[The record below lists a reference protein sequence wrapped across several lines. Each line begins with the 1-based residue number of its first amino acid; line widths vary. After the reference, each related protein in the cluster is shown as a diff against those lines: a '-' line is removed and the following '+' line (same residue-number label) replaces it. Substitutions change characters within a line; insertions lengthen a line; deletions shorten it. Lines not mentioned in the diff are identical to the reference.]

1 MIKIKKGLNIPI
13 NGEPT
18 EEINDS
24 KKSRS
29 VAILGDDYIG
39 MKPSMLVEEGDEVRL
54 GQVLFED
61 KKNPGV
67 LFTSPAGGK
76 IESINRGD
84 RRALQS
90 VVIEIA
96 KDEESLEFKSF
107 SKNELT
113 DVTSDEVRK
122 QLIASGMWTSFR
134 TRPYSKIPP
143 IDSSP
148 SNLFISALDT
158 QPLSPNP
165 ENIINLNKESFDFGL
180 LVLRKLLDC
189 PIHIST
195 VEDSNLSIS
204 EDTNVKIHT
213 ISGPHP
219 AGLVGTQMHFIS
231 PASLSNINWSIG
243 YQDLIA
249 IGKLFETGKINVERI
264 ISIAG
269 PQVNSPAYFKTRL
282 GACSDELTAGELT
295 QRENR
300 VISGS
305 VISGRE
311 AVGPYAY
318 LGRYHNQISVV
329 AEPNSKDR
337 EFMNWLTPGPRKFSK
352 IPLFLSSLFPKKIFK
367 FKALMNGSD
376 RPIVP
381 IGVYE
386 EVLPFN
392 FLPAM
397 LLRNVVLMDTEKIQA
412 LGGLELDEEDLSLCS
427 FVCPG
432 KYDFGSLLRAG
443 LTKIEVE
450 G

>member
-1 MIKIKKGLNIPI
+1 MIRIKKGLNIPI
-13 NGEPT
+13 NGSPT
-18 EEINDS
+18 EEIVDS
-24 KKSRS
+24 TRSRS
-29 VAILGDDYIG
+29 VAILGNDYVG
-39 MKPSMLVEEGDEVRL
+39 MKPTMLVEEGERVKL
-54 GQVLFED
+54 GQALFED

-67 LFTSPAGGK
+67 IFTSPAGGK
-76 IESINRGD
+76 VESINRGD
-84 RRALQS
+84 RRVLQS
-90 VVIEIA
+90 VVIEVEQEEETEEFNRYSE
-96 KDEESLEFKSF
+96 DELDKTPPAEIRS
-107 SKNELT
+107 
-113 DVTSDEVRK
+113 
-122 QLIASGMWTSFR
+122 QLIKSGSWTAFR
-134 TRPYSKIPP
+134 TRPYSKIPGVEEIP
-143 IDSSP
+143 NNI
-148 SNLFISALDT
+148 FISLLDT

-165 ENIINLNKESFDFGL
+165 EIITNLNTDNFNFGL
-180 LVLRKLLDC
+180 KVLKRLVDC

-195 VEDSNLSIS
+195 GPNSNLDLP
-204 EDTNVKIHT
+204 EDDQVIKHIF
-213 ISGPHP
+213 SGPHP
-219 AGLVGTQMHFIS
+219 AGLVGTQMHYIS
-231 PASLSNINWSIG
+231 PASLSNINWTIG
-243 YQDLIA
+243 YQDVIA
-249 IGKLFETGKINVERI
+249 IGAQFRTGKIFVERVV
-264 ISIAG
+264 SLAG
-269 PQVNSPAYFKTRL
+269 PQVNEPKYLKTRL
-282 GACSDELTAGELT
+282 GACTDEVTAGQLT

-311 AVGPYAY
+311 AIGPYAY

-352 IPLFLSSLFPKKIFK
+352 IPLFLSSLFPKKLYK

-386 EVLPFN
+386 EVLPLN

-397 LLRNVVLMDTEKIQA
+397 LLRNIVLMDTEKIQA

>member
-1 MIKIKKGLNIPI
+1 MIRIKKGLNIPI
-13 NGEPT
+13 NGSPT
-18 EEINDS
+18 EEIVDS
-24 KKSRS
+24 TRSRS
-29 VAILGDDYIG
+29 VAILGNDYVG
-39 MKPSMLVEEGDEVRL
+39 MKPTMLVEEGDRVKL
-54 GQVLFED
+54 GQALFED

-67 LFTSPAGGK
+67 IFTSPAGGK
-76 IESINRGD
+76 VESINRGD
-84 RRALQS
+84 RRVLQS
-90 VVIEIA
+90 VVIEVEQEEEIEEFNRYSE
-96 KDEESLEFKSF
+96 DELDK
-107 SKNELT
+107 T
-113 DVTSDEVRK
+113 TSAEIRS
-122 QLIASGMWTSFR
+122 QLIKSGSWTAFR
-134 TRPYSKIPP
+134 TRPYSKIPGVEEIP
-143 IDSSP
+143 NNI
-148 SNLFISALDT
+148 FISLLDT

-165 ENIINLNKESFDFGL
+165 EIITNLNTDNFNFGL
-180 LVLRKLLDC
+180 KVLKRLVDC

-195 VEDSNLSIS
+195 GPNSNLDLP
-204 EDTNVKIHT
+204 EDDQVIKHIF
-213 ISGPHP
+213 SGPHP
-219 AGLVGTQMHFIS
+219 AGLVGTQMHYIS
-231 PASLSNINWSIG
+231 PASLSNINWTIG
-243 YQDLIA
+243 YQDVIA
-249 IGKLFETGKINVERI
+249 IGAQFRTGKVFVERVV
-264 ISIAG
+264 SLAG
-269 PQVNSPAYFKTRL
+269 PQVNEPKYLKTRL
-282 GACSDELTAGELT
+282 GACTDEVTAGQLT

-311 AVGPYAY
+311 AIGSYAY

-352 IPLFLSSLFPKKIFK
+352 IPLFLSSLFPKKLYK

-386 EVLPFN
+386 EVLPLN

-397 LLRNVVLMDTEKIQA
+397 LLRNIVLMDTEKIQA

>member
-18 EEINDS
+18 EDINVS
-24 KKSRS
+24 KNSRS
-29 VAILGDDYIG
+29 VAILGDDYVG
-39 MKPSMLVEEGDEVRL
+39 MKPTMLVEEGEDVKL
-54 GQVLFED
+54 GQPLFED

-67 LFTSPAGGK
+67 IFTSPAGGK
-76 IESINRGD
+76 VESINRGE

-90 VVIEIA
+90 VVIEIS
-96 KDEESLEFKSF
+96 KTEESVEFNSY
-107 SKNELT
+107 
-113 DVTSDEVRK
+113 SDTEISQASTEEIRK
-122 QLIASGMWTSFR
+122 QLIDSGMWTSFR
-134 TRPYSKIPP
+134 TRPYSKIPNINSLP
-143 IDSSP
+143 A
-148 SNLFISALDT
+148 NLFISALDT

-165 ENIINLNKESFDFGL
+165 EFIINLKLESFNFGVT
-180 LVLRKLLDC
+180 VLRKLLDC
-189 PIHIST
+189 PIHVSVGENSSLPIT
-195 VEDSNLSIS
+195 ENDNL
-204 EDTNVKIHT
+204 NLHT
-213 ISGPHP
+213 FSGPHP

-231 PASLSNINWSIG
+231 PASLSNFNWSLG
-243 YQDLIA
+243 YQDVIA
-249 IGKLFETGKINVERI
+249 IGELFKTGQISVQRI

-269 PQVNSPAYFKTRL
+269 PQVINPSYFQTRL
-282 GACSDELTAGELT
+282 GACTDEITAGELT

-300 VISGS
+300 IISGS

-311 AVGPYAY
+311 AIGPYAY

-352 IPLFLSSLFPKKIFK
+352 IPLFLSSLFPNKIFK

-386 EVLPFN
+386 EVLPLKV
-392 FLPAM
+392 LPAM

-443 LTKIEVE
+443 LTKIELE

>member
-1 MIKIKKGLNIPI
+1 MIRIKKGLNIPI
-13 NGEPT
+13 NGSPT
-18 EEINDS
+18 EEIVDS
-24 KKSRS
+24 TRSRS
-29 VAILGDDYIG
+29 VAILGNDYVG
-39 MKPSMLVEEGDEVRL
+39 MKPTMLVEEGERVKL
-54 GQVLFED
+54 GQALFED

-67 LFTSPAGGK
+67 IFTSPAGGK
-76 IESINRGD
+76 VESINRGD
-84 RRALQS
+84 RRVLQS
-90 VVIEIA
+90 VVIEVEQEEETEEFNRYSE
-96 KDEESLEFKSF
+96 DELDKTNPAEIRS
-107 SKNELT
+107 
-113 DVTSDEVRK
+113 
-122 QLIASGMWTSFR
+122 QLIKSGSWTAFR
-134 TRPYSKIPP
+134 TRPYSKIPGVEDIP
-143 IDSSP
+143 NNI
-148 SNLFISALDT
+148 FISLLDT

-165 ENIINLNKESFDFGL
+165 EIITNLNTDNFNFGL
-180 LVLRKLLDC
+180 KVLKRLVDC

-195 VEDSNLSIS
+195 GPNSNLDLP
-204 EDTNVKIHT
+204 EDDQVINHIF
-213 ISGPHP
+213 SGPHP
-219 AGLVGTQMHFIS
+219 AGLVGTQMHYIS
-231 PASLSNINWSIG
+231 PASLSNINWTIG
-243 YQDLIA
+243 YQDVIA
-249 IGKLFETGKINVERI
+249 IGAQFRTGKVFVERVV
-264 ISIAG
+264 SLAG
-269 PQVNSPAYFKTRL
+269 PQVNEPKYLKTRL
-282 GACSDELTAGELT
+282 GACTDEVTAGQLT

-311 AVGPYAY
+311 AIGSYAY

-352 IPLFLSSLFPKKIFK
+352 IPLFLSSLFPKKLYK

-386 EVLPFN
+386 EVLPLN

-397 LLRNVVLMDTEKIQA
+397 LLRNIVLMDTEKIQA

>member
-1 MIKIKKGLNIPI
+1 MIRIKKGLNIPI
-13 NGEPT
+13 NGSPT
-18 EEINDS
+18 EEIVDS
-24 KKSRS
+24 TRSRS
-29 VAILGDDYIG
+29 VAILGNDYVG
-39 MKPSMLVEEGDEVRL
+39 MKPTMLVEEGERVKL
-54 GQVLFED
+54 GQALFED

-67 LFTSPAGGK
+67 IFTSPAGGK
-76 IESINRGD
+76 VESINRGD
-84 RRALQS
+84 RRVLQS
-90 VVIEIA
+90 VVIEVDLEEETEEFNRYSE
-96 KDEESLEFKSF
+96 DELDKTTQAEIRS
-107 SKNELT
+107 
-113 DVTSDEVRK
+113 
-122 QLIASGMWTSFR
+122 QLIKSGSWTAFR
-134 TRPYSKIPP
+134 TRPYSKIPGVEEIP
-143 IDSSP
+143 NNI
-148 SNLFISALDT
+148 FISLLDT

-165 ENIINLNKESFDFGL
+165 EIITNHNTDNFNFGL
-180 LVLRKLLDC
+180 KVLKRLVDC

-195 VEDSNLSIS
+195 GPNSNLDLP
-204 EDTNVKIHT
+204 EDDQVIKHIF
-213 ISGPHP
+213 SGPHP
-219 AGLVGTQMHFIS
+219 AGLVGTQMHYIS
-231 PASLSNINWSIG
+231 PASLSNINWTIG
-243 YQDLIA
+243 YQDVIA
-249 IGKLFETGKINVERI
+249 IGAQFRTGKVFVERVV
-264 ISIAG
+264 SLAG
-269 PQVNSPAYFKTRL
+269 PQVNEPKYLKTRL
-282 GACSDELTAGELT
+282 GACTDEVTAGRLT

-311 AVGPYAY
+311 AIGPYAY

-352 IPLFLSSLFPKKIFK
+352 IPLFLSSLFPKKLYK

-386 EVLPFN
+386 EVLPLN

-397 LLRNVVLMDTEKIQA
+397 LLRNIVLMDTEKIQA

-443 LTKIEVE
+443 LTKLELE

>member
-180 LVLRKLLDC
+180 LVLRKLQDC

-213 ISGPHP
+213 LSVPHT
-219 AGLVGTQMHFIS
+219 AGLDGSQMHFIS
-231 PASLSNINWSIG
+231 PAS
-243 YQDLIA
+243 
-249 IGKLFETGKINVERI
+249 
-264 ISIAG
+264 
-269 PQVNSPAYFKTRL
+269 
-282 GACSDELTAGELT
+282 
-295 QRENR
+295 
-300 VISGS
+300 
-305 VISGRE
+305 
-311 AVGPYAY
+311 
-318 LGRYHNQISVV
+318 
-329 AEPNSKDR
+329 
-337 EFMNWLTPGPRKFSK
+337 
-352 IPLFLSSLFPKKIFK
+352 
-367 FKALMNGSD
+367 
-376 RPIVP
+376 
-381 IGVYE
+381 
-386 EVLPFN
+386 
-392 FLPAM
+392 
-397 LLRNVVLMDTEKIQA
+397 
-412 LGGLELDEEDLSLCS
+412 
-427 FVCPG
+427 
-432 KYDFGSLLRAG
+432 
-443 LTKIEVE
+443 
-450 G
+450 

>member
-18 EEINDS
+18 EDINVS
-24 KKSRS
+24 KNCRS
-29 VAILGDDYIG
+29 VAILGDDYVG
-39 MKPSMLVEEGDEVRL
+39 MKPTMLVEEGEEVKL
-54 GQVLFED
+54 GQPLFED

-67 LFTSPAGGK
+67 IFTSPAGGK
-76 IESINRGD
+76 VESINRGE

-90 VVIEIA
+90 VVIEIS
-96 KDEESLEFKSF
+96 KTEQSVEFNSYSDTEISQVSTEEI
-107 SKNELT
+107 
-113 DVTSDEVRK
+113 RK
-122 QLIASGMWTSFR
+122 QLIDSGMWTSFR
-134 TRPYSKIPP
+134 TRPYSKIPNINSLP
-143 IDSSP
+143 A
-148 SNLFISALDT
+148 NLFISALDT

-165 ENIINLNKESFDFGL
+165 EFIINLKIEDFNFGL
-180 LVLRKLLDC
+180 KVLRKLLDC
-189 PIHIST
+189 PIHISFGDNSSLPIN
-195 VEDSNLSIS
+195 EDDNINL
-204 EDTNVKIHT
+204 HT
-213 ISGPHP
+213 FSGPHP

-231 PASLSNINWSIG
+231 PASLSNINWSLG
-243 YQDLIA
+243 YQDVIA
-249 IGKLFETGKINVERI
+249 IGELFKTGQINVQRI

-269 PQVNSPAYFKTRL
+269 PQVINPSYFQTRL
-282 GACSDELTAGELT
+282 GACTDEITAGELT

-300 VISGS
+300 IISGS

-311 AVGPYAY
+311 AIGPYAY

-352 IPLFLSSLFPKKIFK
+352 IPLFLSSLFPNKIFK

-386 EVLPFN
+386 EVIPLKV
-392 FLPAM
+392 LPAM

-443 LTKIEVE
+443 LTKIELE

>member
-13 NGEPT
+13 NGKPA

-24 KKSRS
+24 KNSRS

-39 MKPSMLVEEGDEVRL
+39 LKPTMLVEEGDEVKL
-54 GQVLFED
+54 GQALFED

-67 LFTSPAGGK
+67 IFTSPAGGK
-76 IESINRGD
+76 IESINRGE

-90 VVIEIA
+90 VVIEID

-107 SKNELT
+107 SENELNQA
-113 DVTSDEVRK
+113 TSDEVRD
-122 QLIASGMWTSFR
+122 QLIVSGLWTSFR
-134 TRPYSKIPP
+134 TRPYSKIPL

-165 ENIINLNKESFDFGL
+165 EKIINLKKQSFDFGL
-180 LVLRKLLDC
+180 LVLKKLLDC
-189 PIHIST
+189 PIHISIS
-195 VEDSNLSIS
+195 EDSNLSLS
-204 EDTNVKIHT
+204 EDDNVKLHT
-213 ISGPHP
+213 VSGPHP

-243 YQDLIA
+243 YQDLIS
-249 IGKLFETGKINVERI
+249 IGQLFETGKINVERI

-269 PQVNSPAYFKTRL
+269 PQVNKPAYFQTRL

-300 VISGS
+300 IISGS

-311 AVGPYAY
+311 AIGPYAY

-337 EFMNWLTPGPRKFSK
+337 EFMNWLIPGPRKFSK
-352 IPLFLSSLFPKKIFK
+352 IPLFLSSLFPNKIFK

-386 EVLPFN
+386 EVLPLN
-392 FLPAM
+392 LLPSM

-443 LTKIEVE
+443 LTKIEIE

>member
-39 MKPSMLVEEGDEVRL
+39 MKPTMLVEEGDEVKL
-54 GQVLFED
+54 GQALFED

-67 LFTSPAGGK
+67 IFTSPAGGK
-76 IESINRGD
+76 VESINRGD

-90 VVIEIA
+90 VVIEISQ
-96 KDEESLEFKSF
+96 DEDSVEFKSF
-107 SKNELT
+107 SINELT
-113 DVTSDEVRK
+113 EANTSELRK

-134 TRPYSKIPP
+134 TRPYSKIPN

-148 SNLFISALDT
+148 KNLFISALDT

-165 ENIINLNKESFDFGL
+165 EKIINLKKESFNFGL
-180 LVLRKLLDC
+180 LVLKRLLDC

-195 VEDSNLSIS
+195 IEDSTLSLSEDSNIKL
-204 EDTNVKIHT
+204 HT
-213 ISGPHP
+213 VSGPHP

-243 YQDLIA
+243 YQDVIA
-249 IGKLFETGKINVERI
+249 LGQLFETGKINVQRI

-269 PQVNSPAYFKTRL
+269 PQVNNPAYFETRL
-282 GACSDELTAGELT
+282 GACSDEITAGELT

-300 VISGS
+300 IISGS

-352 IPLFLSSLFPKKIFK
+352 IPLFLSSLFPNKIFK

-381 IGVYE
+381 IGIYE

-392 FLPAM
+392 FLPTM

-427 FVCPG
+427 YVCPG

>member
-1 MIKIKKGLNIPI
+1 MIKIKKGLDIPI
-13 NGEPT
+13 YGTPAEA
-18 EEINDS
+18 IVDS

-29 VAILGDDYIG
+29 VAILGNDYVG
-39 MKPSMLVEEGDEVRL
+39 MKPTMLVEEGEQVKL
-54 GQVLFED
+54 GQPLFED

-76 IESINRGD
+76 VESINRGE

-90 VVIEIA
+90 VVIEVNQN
-96 KDEESLEFKSF
+96 EEEVGFDLFTEEQI
-107 SKNELT
+107 NEISP
-113 DVTSDEVRK
+113 DSIRK
-122 QLIASGMWTSFR
+122 QLITSGLWTSFR
-134 TRPYSKIPP
+134 TRPYSKIPS
-143 IDSSP
+143 IDSLP
-148 SNLFISALDT
+148 SNIFISALDT
-158 QPLSPNP
+158 EPLSPDP
-165 ENIINLNKESFDFGL
+165 LSIINVDKEYFEFGI
-180 LVLRKLLDC
+180 LVLKKLVDC
-189 PIHIST
+189 FIHIS
-195 VEDSNLSIS
+195 VEDKSKLFLD
-204 EDTNVKIHT
+204 ECEQLKIHEF
-213 ISGPHP
+213 SGPHP

-231 PASLSNINWSIG
+231 PASLSNINWTIG
-243 YQDLIA
+243 YQDVTA
-249 IGKLFETGKINVERI
+249 IGKLFKTGRLSVDRY
-264 ISIAG
+264 ISLAG
-269 PQVNSPAYFKTRL
+269 PQVIEPTYVKTRL
-282 GACSDELTAGELT
+282 GACTDELTAGELT

-311 AVGPYAY
+311 AIGPYAY

-352 IPLFLSSLFPKKIFK
+352 IPLFLSSILPKKTFK

-376 RPIVP
+376 RPIIP

-386 EVLPFN
+386 EVLPLN
-392 FLPAM
+392 VLPAM

-427 FVCPG
+427 YVCPG

-443 LTKIEVE
+443 LNKIEVE

>member
-13 NGEPT
+13 NGKPA

-24 KKSRS
+24 KNSRS

-39 MKPSMLVEEGDEVRL
+39 MKPTMLVKEGDEVKL
-54 GQVLFED
+54 GQALFED

-67 LFTSPAGGK
+67 IFTSPAGGK

-90 VVIEIA
+90 VVIGIS
-96 KDEESLEFKSF
+96 KDEESIEFKSF
-107 SKNELT
+107 SENELNQA
-113 DVTSDEVRK
+113 TSDEVRD
-122 QLIASGMWTSFR
+122 QLIISGLWTSFR
-134 TRPYSKIPP
+134 TRPYSKIPL

-165 ENIINLNKESFDFGL
+165 EMIINLKKQSFDFGL
-180 LVLRKLLDC
+180 LVLKKLLDC
-189 PIHIST
+189 PIHISIS
-195 VEDSNLSIS
+195 EDSNLSLS
-204 EDTNVKIHT
+204 EDDNVKLHT
-213 ISGPHP
+213 VSGPHP

-249 IGKLFETGKINVERI
+249 IGQLFETGKINVERI

-269 PQVNSPAYFKTRL
+269 PQVNKPAYFQTRL

-300 VISGS
+300 IISGS

-311 AVGPYAY
+311 AIGPYAY

-352 IPLFLSSLFPKKIFK
+352 IPLFLSSLFPNKIFK

-386 EVLPFN
+386 EVLPLN
-392 FLPAM
+392 LLPAM
-397 LLRNVVLMDTEKIQA
+397 LLRNIVLIDTEKIQA

-443 LTKIEVE
+443 LTKIEIE

>member
-13 NGEPT
+13 NGKPA

-24 KKSRS
+24 KNSRS

-39 MKPSMLVEEGDEVRL
+39 MKPTMLVKEGDEVKL
-54 GQVLFED
+54 GQGLFED

-67 LFTSPAGGK
+67 IFTSPAGGK
-76 IESINRGD
+76 IESINRGE

-90 VVIEIA
+90 VVIEIN

-107 SKNELT
+107 LENELNQA
-113 DVTSDEVRK
+113 TSDEVRD
-122 QLIASGMWTSFR
+122 QLIVSGLWTSFR
-134 TRPYSKIPP
+134 TRPYSKIPL

-165 ENIINLNKESFDFGL
+165 EMIINLKKQSFDFGL
-180 LVLRKLLDC
+180 LVLKKLLDC
-189 PIHIST
+189 PIHISIS
-195 VEDSNLSIS
+195 EDSNLSLS
-204 EDTNVKIHT
+204 EDDNVKLHT
-213 ISGPHP
+213 VSGPHP

-249 IGKLFETGKINVERI
+249 IGQLFETGKINVERI

-269 PQVNSPAYFKTRL
+269 PQVNKPAYFQTRL

-300 VISGS
+300 IISGS

-311 AVGPYAY
+311 AIGPYAY

-337 EFMNWLTPGPRKFSK
+337 EFMNWLIPGPRKFSK
-352 IPLFLSSLFPKKIFK
+352 IPLFLSSLFPNKIFK

-386 EVLPFN
+386 EVLPLN
-392 FLPAM
+392 LLPSM

-443 LTKIEVE
+443 LTKIEIE

>member
-18 EEINDS
+18 EDINVS
-24 KKSRS
+24 KNSRS
-29 VAILGDDYIG
+29 VAILGDDYVG
-39 MKPSMLVEEGDEVRL
+39 MKPTMLVEEGEDVKL
-54 GQVLFED
+54 GQPLFED

-67 LFTSPAGGK
+67 IFTSPAGGK
-76 IESINRGD
+76 VESINRGE

-90 VVIEIA
+90 VVIEIS
-96 KDEESLEFKSF
+96 KTEESVEFNSY
-107 SKNELT
+107 
-113 DVTSDEVRK
+113 SDTEISQASTEEIRK
-122 QLIASGMWTSFR
+122 QLIDSGMWTSFR
-134 TRPYSKIPP
+134 TRPYSKIPNINSLP
-143 IDSSP
+143 A
-148 SNLFISALDT
+148 NLFISALDT

-165 ENIINLNKESFDFGL
+165 EFIINLKLESFNFGVT
-180 LVLRKLLDC
+180 VLRKLLDC
-189 PIHIST
+189 PIHVSVGENSSLPIT
-195 VEDSNLSIS
+195 ENDNL
-204 EDTNVKIHT
+204 NLHT
-213 ISGPHP
+213 FSGPHP

-231 PASLSNINWSIG
+231 PASLSNINWSLG
-243 YQDLIA
+243 YQDVIA
-249 IGKLFETGKINVERI
+249 IGELFKTGQISVQRI

-269 PQVNSPAYFKTRL
+269 PQVINPSYFQTRL
-282 GACSDELTAGELT
+282 GACTDEITAGELT

-300 VISGS
+300 IISGS

-311 AVGPYAY
+311 AIGPYAY

-337 EFMNWLTPGPRKFSK
+337 EFMNSLTPGPRKFSK
-352 IPLFLSSLFPKKIFK
+352 IPLFLSSLFPNKIFK

-386 EVLPFN
+386 EVLPLKV
-392 FLPAM
+392 LPAM

-443 LTKIEVE
+443 LTKIELE

>member
-13 NGEPT
+13 NGKPA

-24 KKSRS
+24 KNSRS

-39 MKPSMLVEEGDEVRL
+39 MKPTMLVEEGDEVKL
-54 GQVLFED
+54 GQALFED

-67 LFTSPAGGK
+67 IFTSPAGGK
-76 IESINRGD
+76 IESINRGE

-90 VVIEIA
+90 VVIEVD

-107 SKNELT
+107 SENELNQA
-113 DVTSDEVRK
+113 TSDEVRD
-122 QLIASGMWTSFR
+122 QLIVSGLWTSFR
-134 TRPYSKIPP
+134 TRPYSKIPL

-148 SNLFISALDT
+148 SNLFISVLDT

-165 ENIINLNKESFDFGL
+165 EKIINLKKQSFDFGL
-180 LVLRKLLDC
+180 LVLKKLLDC
-189 PIHIST
+189 PIHISIS
-195 VEDSNLSIS
+195 EDSNLSLS
-204 EDTNVKIHT
+204 EDDNIKLHT
-213 ISGPHP
+213 VSGPHP

-249 IGKLFETGKINVERI
+249 IGQLFETGKINVERI

-269 PQVNSPAYFKTRL
+269 PQVNKPAYFQTRL

-300 VISGS
+300 IISGS

-311 AVGPYAY
+311 AIGPYAY

-337 EFMNWLTPGPRKFSK
+337 EFMNWLIPGPRKFSK
-352 IPLFLSSLFPKKIFK
+352 IPLFLSSLFPNKIFK

-381 IGVYE
+381 IGIYE
-386 EVLPFN
+386 EVLPLN
-392 FLPAM
+392 LLPSM
-397 LLRNVVLMDTEKIQA
+397 LLRNVVLMDTEKIQD

-443 LTKIEVE
+443 LTKIEIE

>member
-1 MIKIKKGLNIPI
+1 MIRIKKGLNIPI
-13 NGEPT
+13 NGSPT
-18 EEINDS
+18 EEIVDFTR
-24 KKSRS
+24 SRY
-29 VAILGDDYIG
+29 VAILGNDYVG
-39 MKPSMLVEEGDEVRL
+39 MKPTMLVEEGDRVKL
-54 GQVLFED
+54 GQALFED

-67 LFTSPAGGK
+67 IFTSPAGGK
-76 IESINRGD
+76 VESINRGD
-84 RRALQS
+84 RRVLQS
-90 VVIEIA
+90 VVIEVEQEEEIEEFNRYSE
-96 KDEESLEFKSF
+96 DELDK
-107 SKNELT
+107 T
-113 DVTSDEVRK
+113 TSAEIRS
-122 QLIASGMWTSFR
+122 QLIKSGSWTAFR
-134 TRPYSKIPP
+134 TRPYSKIPGVEEIP
-143 IDSSP
+143 NNI
-148 SNLFISALDT
+148 FISLLDT

-165 ENIINLNKESFDFGL
+165 EIITNLNTDNFNFGL
-180 LVLRKLLDC
+180 KVLKRFVDC

-195 VEDSNLSIS
+195 GPNSNLDLP
-204 EDTNVKIHT
+204 EDDQVIKHIF
-213 ISGPHP
+213 SGPHP
-219 AGLVGTQMHFIS
+219 AGLVGTQMHYIS
-231 PASLSNINWSIG
+231 PASLSNINWTIG
-243 YQDLIA
+243 YQDVIA
-249 IGKLFETGKINVERI
+249 IGAQFRTGKIFVERVV
-264 ISIAG
+264 SLAG
-269 PQVNSPAYFKTRL
+269 PQVNEPKYLKTRL
-282 GACSDELTAGELT
+282 GACTDEVTAGQLT

-311 AVGPYAY
+311 AIGPYAY

-352 IPLFLSSLFPKKIFK
+352 IPLFLSSLFPKKLYK

-386 EVLPFN
+386 EVLPLN

-397 LLRNVVLMDTEKIQA
+397 LLRNIVLMDTEKIQA

>member
-13 NGEPT
+13 NGEPA

-24 KKSRS
+24 KNSRS
-29 VAILGDDYIG
+29 VAVLGDDYVG
-39 MKPSMLVEEGDEVRL
+39 MKPTMLVEEGDEVRL
-54 GQVLFED
+54 GQALFED

-67 LFTSPAGGK
+67 IFTSPAGGK
-76 IESINRGD
+76 VESINRGD

-107 SKNELT
+107 SENELAEA
-113 DVTSDEVRK
+113 TSGEVRK
-122 QLIASGMWTSFR
+122 QLIDSGMWTSFR

-165 ENIINLNKESFDFGL
+165 EKIINLKKDSFDFGL
-180 LVLRKLLDC
+180 LVLKTLLDC
-189 PIHIST
+189 PIHISIA
-195 VEDSNLSIS
+195 EHSNLSIS
-204 EDTNVKIHT
+204 EDDNIKLHT

-249 IGKLFETGKINVERI
+249 IGQLFKTGKIDVERI

-269 PQVNSPAYFKTRL
+269 PQVNNPAYFKTRL
-282 GACSDELTAGELT
+282 GACSDEITAGELT

-300 VISGS
+300 IISGS

-311 AVGPYAY
+311 AIGPYAY

-352 IPLFLSSLFPKKIFK
+352 IPLFLSSLFPNKIFN

-381 IGVYE
+381 IGIYE
-386 EVLPFN
+386 EVLPLN
-392 FLPAM
+392 LLASM

-443 LTKIEVE
+443 LTKIEIE

>member
-1 MIKIKKGLNIPI
+1 MIRIKKGLNIPI
-13 NGEPT
+13 NGSPT
-18 EEINDS
+18 EEIVDS
-24 KKSRS
+24 TRSRS
-29 VAILGDDYIG
+29 VAILGNDYVG
-39 MKPSMLVEEGDEVRL
+39 MKPTMLVEEGDRVKL
-54 GQVLFED
+54 GQALFED

-67 LFTSPAGGK
+67 IFTSPAGGK
-76 IESINRGD
+76 VESINRGD
-84 RRALQS
+84 RRVLQS
-90 VVIEIA
+90 VVIEVEQ
-96 KDEESLEFKSF
+96 EEEIEEFNRYSEV
-107 SKNELT
+107 ELDKT
-113 DVTSDEVRK
+113 TSAEIRS
-122 QLIASGMWTSFR
+122 QLIKSGSWTAFR
-134 TRPYSKIPP
+134 TRPYSKIPGVEEIP
-143 IDSSP
+143 NNI
-148 SNLFISALDT
+148 FISLLDT

-165 ENIINLNKESFDFGL
+165 EIITNLNTDNFNFGL
-180 LVLRKLLDC
+180 KVLKRLVDC

-195 VEDSNLSIS
+195 GPNSNLDLP
-204 EDTNVKIHT
+204 EDDQVINHIF
-213 ISGPHP
+213 SGPHP
-219 AGLVGTQMHFIS
+219 AGLVGTQMHYIS
-231 PASLSNINWSIG
+231 PASLSNINWTIG
-243 YQDLIA
+243 YQDVIA
-249 IGKLFETGKINVERI
+249 IGAQFRTGKVFVERVV
-264 ISIAG
+264 SLAG
-269 PQVNSPAYFKTRL
+269 PQVNEPKYLKTRL
-282 GACSDELTAGELT
+282 GACTDEVTAGQLT

-311 AVGPYAY
+311 AIGPYAY

-352 IPLFLSSLFPKKIFK
+352 IPLFLSSLFPKKLYK

-386 EVLPFN
+386 EVLPHN

-397 LLRNVVLMDTEKIQA
+397 LLRNIVLMDTEKIQA